1 MDRGGD
7 GIGIG
12 GVEGNGA
19 GNGAGNGGGWIRGR
33 AMQGLFK

>member
-1 MDRGGD
+1 VDRGGD

-12 GVEGNGA
+12 RVEGNGA
-19 GNGAGNGGGWIRGR
+19 GSGGGWIRDR